1 MNPLDELS
9 RLTELFPTST
19 PLIERAE
26 HVAASLTP
34 EPFRRLLVLDEHMTV
49 TMEAFHGAPV
59 DVQVLAERRSGEIY
73 ARQSLLLKAGTER
86 VVQFGI
92 MRFNLNYVTEP
103 VRKEILDGRTPLGRI
118 LINYNVLRHIDLGAV
133 LRIWTGPG
141 LQAHFRCNAGSITYG
156 RLATIFCNH
165 EPAVDLL
172 EITAPIAPS

>member
-9 RLTELFPTST
+9 RLTDLFPGKS

-34 EPFRRLLVLDEHMTV
+34 EPYRQLLVHDQHMTV
-49 TMEAFHGAPV
+49 TMEEFHGAAV
-59 DVQVLAERRSGEIY
+59 DVRVLAECRTGDSY
-73 ARQSLLLKAGTER
+73 ARNSLLLKSGTDT

-103 VRKEILDGRTPLGRI
+103 VRREILEGHTPLGRI

-133 LRIWTGPG
+133 LRIWPG
-141 LQAHFRCNAGSITYG
+141 LGLQTHFRCEPGSLTYG

-172 EITAPIAPS
+172 EIPAPIASA